1 MKNIGKNIDI
11 AASNLKKDNIV
22 VIPTETVYG
31 LGVNALSKKA
41 VKKIFKLKN
50 RPIND
55 PIICHTDSLEKISK
69 FVKYIPKKARA
80 LGDKYWPGP
89 LTILFEKKNIIPN
102 ITTSNLKTV
111 GFRIPNN
118 KITIKLLKKLEFPI
132 AAPSANMFSY
142 ISPTKTEHVIQNFKN
157 GIDYILEDGNCTLGI
172 ESTIIG
178 FKKNKSIIYRL
189 GSLSIEEIEKTI
201 GKVEYKES
209 INISMPGS
217 FKKHYSPNKKL
228 YIGDINRIIDTF
240 KNKKIGVLCFNI
252 KSKKIDK
259 RLQIVLSKKS
269 SLKEASKNLYSSL
282 YLLDKMD
289 IDIIVTSFLPNYGI
303 GKSINDRI
311 IKSGEI
317 YE

>member
-1 MKNIGKNIDI
+1 MKNIGKNINI
-11 AASNLKKDNIV
+11 AISNLKKNNIV

-31 LGVNALSKKA
+31 LGANALSKKA
-41 VKKIFKLKN
+41 IKKIFKLKN
-50 RPIND
+50 RPSNN
-55 PIICHTDSLEKISK
+55 PLICHTNSIEKISN
-69 FVKYIPKKARA
+69 FVKKIPEKAKI
-80 LGDKYWPGP
+80 LGLKYWPGP
-89 LTILFEKKNIIPN
+89 LTIIFEKKNIIPD

-118 KITIKLLKKLEFPI
+118 KITLKILQKLDFPI

-142 ISPTKTEHVIQNFKN
+142 ISPTKTDHVIQNFKN
-157 GIDYILEDGNCTLGI
+157 GINYILEDGKCSLGI

-178 FKKNKSIIYRL
+178 FKKNRSIIYRL
-189 GSLSIEEIEKTI
+189 GSLTIEEIEKTI

-209 INISMPGS
+209 NIISMPGS

-228 YIGDINRIIDTF
+228 YIGNVNKLININ
-240 KNKKIGVLCFNI
+240 KNKKIGILCFN
-252 KSKKIDK
+252 KKNKLIDK
-259 RLQIVLSKKS
+259 KLQIVLSKKS

-282 YLLDKMD
+282 YLLDNME
-289 IDIIVTSFLPNYGI
+289 IDIILTTLLPNKSI
-303 GKSINDRI
+303 GKSINDKI

>member
-1 MKNIGKNIDI
+1 MKNIGTNIDI
-11 AASNLKKDNIV
+11 AASSLKKDNIV

-55 PIICHTDSLEKISK
+55 PLICHTDSLEKISK
-69 FVKYIPKKARA
+69 FVKYIPKKAKI
-80 LGDKYWPGP
+80 LGSKYWPGP
-89 LTILFEKKNIIPN
+89 LTIIFDKKNIIPD

-118 KITIKLLKKLEFPI
+118 KITIKLLEKLEFPI

-142 ISPTKTEHVIQNFKN
+142 ISPTNTNHVIQNFKS
-157 GIDYILEDGNCTLGI
+157 GIDYIIEDGNCSLGI

-189 GSLSIEEIEKTI
+189 GSLTIEEIEKTI

-209 INISMPGS
+209 NDISMPGS

-228 YIGDINRIIDTF
+228 YIGDINNIINSF
-240 KNKKIGVLCFNI
+240 NNKKIGVLCFDKKN
-252 KSKKIDK
+252 KKIDR
-259 RLQIVLSKKS
+259 RLQIVLSKSS
-269 SLKEASKNLYSSL
+269 SLKEASKKLYSSL

-289 IDIIVTSFLPNYGI
+289 IDIIVTSLLPNNKL
-303 GKSINDRI
+303 GKSVNDRI
-311 IKSGEI
+311 IKSGKI